1 MNIISAIL
9 LVLTVLLYIGSIA
22 NILTMNASDPAGN
35 GLSQSFAVLIA
46 FALWILI
53 AILLVIGGVKGEM
66 PAWSAASALV
76 LHPASCAATLAAIR
90 LMSGQLNKTH
100 WPIVIPVLAPALM
113 IAYASWAYLPSFRA
127 AVSATVAGAAVWGTI
142 LVLSVA
148 PWPLVAKRS
157 REAI

>member
-9 LVLTVLLYIGSIA
+9 LLITVLLYIGSIA

-46 FALWILI
+46 IALWILI
-53 AILLVIGGVKGEM
+53 AILLIIGGIKGEM
-66 PAWSAASALV
+66 PIWSAVSALL

-113 IAYASWAYLPSFRA
+113 IAYAGWAYLPSFRA
-127 AVSATVAGAAVWGTI
+127 AVPASTASAAVWGTI

-148 PWPLVAKRS
+148 PWPLVTKRS
-157 REAI
+157 RPTL